1 MTFKQ
6 ILSDIDY
13 LDRHVLSYRKRATFS
28 SSLSESELFASRG
41 GYRLVQEMVDWI
53 GLQNAHFYV
62 KIAELEQ
69 GCAGQIQLQEVLG
82 FTQIL
87 ISRKVAFKTDQLTAV
102 LAHELS
108 HKFLRD
114 HNIEKQE
121 TAENELLTDITSI
134 YLGFGAC
141 VLKGIQGDEGKLGYL
156 SFDEFA
162 IAYDIIS
169 YRMGLTQEE
178 AIDNL
183 PAKAQKIIWDAR
195 IARKSE
201 YPPEMLFTRM
211 LDRRLEDG
219 EIYLE
224 NTNDFLHKLSKERVY
239 LKSQIED
246 LKKRVA
252 ETSKWHTILKEQF
265 CIAIRSANQNHL
277 ENLSPHV
284 DLFTKKAININTTAI
299 KLARIAGVELDG
311 NNEIKNDQ
319 IAKAN
324 YEQKGYTNYE
334 QTLPKIPIQS
344 TMDYWKEAYRNNP
357 VATVLGLFILFDFF
371 ASIIIWIIDY
381 VKDVYF

>member
-211 LDRRLEDG
+211 LDRLLEEGAIDLED
-219 EIYLE
+219 
-224 NTNDFLHKLSKERVY
+224 TNDLLNKLAEESTY
-239 LKSQIED
+239 LKSQIDD

-252 ETSKWHTILKEQF
+252 ETAKWHTLLKDQF
-265 CIAIRSANQNHL
+265 CIAIGSANQNLL
-277 ENLSPHV
+277 EGLRQHIQRFSEETNKIH
-284 DLFTKKAININTTAI
+284 TAAI
-299 KLARIAGVELDG
+299 KLSRIAGIEVDDYK
-311 NNEIKNDQ
+311 EIKEHT
-319 IAKAN
+319 IVKARV
-324 YEQKGYTNYE
+324 EQKLAKRLIKYIVT
-334 QTLPKIPIQS
+334 
-344 TMDYWKEAYRNNP
+344 YWKDSYKDNP
-357 VATVLGLFILFDFF
+357 VATIFALFVLFN
-371 ASIIIWIIDY
+371 AVVWIILLTIDY
-381 VKDVYF
+381 IKDTYF